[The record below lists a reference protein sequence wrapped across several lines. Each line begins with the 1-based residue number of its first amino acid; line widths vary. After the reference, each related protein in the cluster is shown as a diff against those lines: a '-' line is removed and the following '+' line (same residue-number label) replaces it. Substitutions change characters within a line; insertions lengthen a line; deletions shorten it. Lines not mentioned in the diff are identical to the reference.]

1 MKEVYIT
8 EENEHFI
15 LLNKLY
21 KKLPCN
27 EIEKILDCG
36 TGKTSL
42 SSLLDNFK
50 KANIDAIVYYNDT
63 RKIDS
68 VNQNIKSNRIKLI
81 EKDICKDNINKKY
94 NLVLAHLLL
103 GESITWGNTFENVLN
118 KLINIDT
125 DYLIIVDYK
134 EDITIDYDYL
144 NKNLNEHFEIIDVV
158 EQLKE
163 IPQKFTKFEGI
174 TYIGYLLKKYK

>member
-27 EIEKILDCG
+27 EIENILDCG

-50 KANIDAIVYYNDT
+50 K
-63 RKIDS
+63 
-68 VNQNIKSNRIKLI
+68 LI
-81 EKDICKDNINKKY
+81 
-94 NLVLAHLLL
+94 
-103 GESITWGNTFENVLN
+103 
-118 KLINIDT
+118 
-125 DYLIIVDYK
+125 
-134 EDITIDYDYL
+134 
-144 NKNLNEHFEIIDVV
+144 
-158 EQLKE
+158 
-163 IPQKFTKFEGI
+163 
-174 TYIGYLLKKYK
+174 